1 MSRCSRHHEK
11 NLCCRQLAGKATR
24 QQTFT
29 LTGNCRALSSL
40 VSCYTLSVNRVLSS
54 IISSVVR
61 IVYDLLVDNLITWL
75 MCVANFFFFSFFFL

>member
-1 MSRCSRHHEK
+1 M
-11 NLCCRQLAGKATR
+11 
-24 QQTFT
+24 
-29 LTGNCRALSSL
+29 SSL